1 MVRGSHATGLAIAAR
16 NTGRR
21 SATERRAP
29 GELTVGNIAR
39 IVWQTCRSESHGG
52 EGSKSVKAEETR
64 GFLVEASGRTPGR
77 RAGATRL
84 RVGPAGRTPPLSGL
98 SLVGSRGTNR

>member
-1 MVRGSHATGLAIAAR
+1 MVRRSQPTRLAIAAR
-16 NTGRR
+16 NTGSR

-52 EGSKSVKAEETR
+52 EGSKSVQAEETR
-64 GFLVEASGRTPGR
+64 GVLVEASGRTPGR

-84 RVGPAGRTPPLSGL
+84 RGGRGDDPRPHRLRRL
-98 SLVGSRGTNR
+98 